1 MSTTGIAERIGLNAA
16 TSLHARIQGMLA
28 LFSLPGLLS
37 SVRSAKVL
45 DWLPRGA
52 RISRS
57 LQFTLKAFIFLV
69 LILNVRALPGG
80 WHWRLFWPVTKVRL
94 HYMIARTQSSWA
106 LIGASGEKKK
116 EGMEMRMEKWL
127 ESITPVGAHPF
138 EFETRNRSWVTLDES
153 DFNMHMSNSSYPKV
167 LDCARMKAAMELF
180 PQFLRVGGIIPLA
193 ATHFHFIKELPVFAK
208 YELRLTI
215 GAWDEKWFYVVG
227 RFVTKNK
234 SRRGKTSGKSST
246 RATAEG
252 GTPAMTTLFHAPIV
266 ENSET
271 ISNTPLPA
279 SQLGMNGISS
289 ITAANQARK
298 FDAAVASR
306 LASDLNGIEEGYT
319 LHTVSVSRC
328 CFKLGRITVPPAV
341 LMATNG
347 VSVHP
352 WELSN
357 SEAANPSVQR
367 YSPSN
372 PPPTWTSESQ
382 ALFSKS
388 KGGSPRK
395 LRDFYKGQWR
405 EIQAAGNVNTDPW
418 WERAVGVGGIIEER
432 RKERLD
438 VCRKLVGG
446 LDGVREIC

>member
-1 MSTTGIAERIGLNAA
+1 MAKVSAVVKSQAQIQ
-16 TSLHARIQGMLA
+16 SLVA
-28 LFSLPGLLS
+28 LLYLPGSLS
-37 SVRSAKVL
+37 SVRLSRAVSNC
-45 DWLPRGA
+45 LPGA
-52 RISRS
+52 SRISSS
-57 LQFTLKAFIFLV
+57 LRLIFKALFFLV
-69 LILNVRALPGG
+69 LILNVRAIPGG
-80 WHWRLFWPVTKVRL
+80 WHWRLFWPVTKIRL
-94 HYMIARTQSSWA
+94 QYLIARMHSLWA
-106 LIGASGEKKK
+106 LSGTRGKARRQ
-116 EGMEMRMEKWL
+116 GMEMRMEKWL

-138 EFETRNRSWVTLDES
+138 EFETRYKSWVTLDES

-193 ATHFHFIKELPVFAK
+193 STHFHFIRELPVFAK
-208 YELRLTI
+208 YELRLSI

-234 SRRGKTSGKSST
+234 VPKGKHSSKSAPHA
-246 RATAEG
+246 ATEG
-252 GTPAMTTLFHAPIV
+252 TTPAITTLFHAPITD
-266 ENSET
+266 NSDT
-271 ISNTPLPA
+271 TSDTNTPFPATETATNGLP
-279 SQLGMNGISS
+279 S
-289 ITAANQARK
+289 AAAADQARK

-306 LASDLNGIEEGYT
+306 LESDLSGVEDGYT
-319 LHTVSVSRC
+319 LHTVCVSRV

-357 SEAANPSVQR
+357 QEVVAANSSAQR

-395 LRDFYKGQWR
+395 LRDFYKGEWR
-405 EIQAAGNVNTDPW
+405 SVAAAADANTHPW
-418 WERAVGVGGIIEER
+418 WDRTVGVGGIVDGK

-438 VCRKLVGG
+438 VCRNLVGG

>member
-1 MSTTGIAERIGLNAA
+1 MTLTLVTVGQNAA
-16 TSLHARIQGMLA
+16 ALRAQIQGSAVLLSLHPFLTSAQSKVIRN
-28 LFSLPGLLS
+28 SLPRFS
-37 SVRSAKVL
+37 
-45 DWLPRGA
+45 
-52 RISRS
+52 RIFRS
-57 LQFTLKAFIFLV
+57 LQIILKTILFLV

-94 HYMIARTQSSWA
+94 QYMAARTRSFWA
-106 LIGASGEKKK
+106 LLGRSGKARK

-138 EFETRNRSWVTLDES
+138 EFETRYKSWVTLDES

-193 ATHFHFIKELPVFAK
+193 STHFHFIRELPVFAK
-208 YELRLTI
+208 YELRLSI

-227 RFVTKNK
+227 RFVTQN
-234 SRRGKTSGKSST
+234 KTSQGKALKDTSP
-246 RATAEG
+246 RPATEVA
-252 GTPAMTTLFHAPIV
+252 TPALTTLFHAPIT
-266 ENSET
+266 ENLET

-279 SQLGMNGISS
+279 SQAGTNGTPS
-289 ITAANQARK
+289 TATADQARR
-298 FDAAVASR
+298 FDAAVSSR
-306 LASDLNGIEEGYT
+306 LASDFGGVEDGYI
-319 LHTVSVSRC
+319 LHTVCVSRV
-328 CFKLGRITVPPAV
+328 CFKLGRLTVPPAV

-352 WELSN
+352 WEISN
-357 SEAANPSVQR
+357 SESASSSTQR
-367 YSPSN
+367 YSPSK

-395 LRDFYKGQWR
+395 LRDFYKGYWR
-405 EIQAAGNVNTDPW
+405 EVRASGDPNTYPW
-418 WERAVGVGGIIEER
+418 WERAVGVGGPVDEKR
-432 RKERLD
+432 NERLE

-446 LDGVREIC
+446 LDGVRAIC

>member
-1 MSTTGIAERIGLNAA
+1 M
-16 TSLHARIQGMLA
+16 
-28 LFSLPGLLS
+28 
-37 SVRSAKVL
+37 
-45 DWLPRGA
+45 
-52 RISRS
+52 
-57 LQFTLKAFIFLV
+57 
-69 LILNVRALPGG
+69 
-80 WHWRLFWPVTKVRL
+80 
-94 HYMIARTQSSWA
+94 
-106 LIGASGEKKK
+106 
-116 EGMEMRMEKWL
+116 
-127 ESITPVGAHPF
+127 
-138 EFETRNRSWVTLDES
+138 
-153 DFNMHMSNSSYPKV
+153 
-167 LDCARMKAAMELF
+167 
-180 PQFLRVGGIIPLA
+180 
-193 ATHFHFIKELPVFAK
+193 
-208 YELRLTI
+208 
-215 GAWDEKWFYVVG
+215 
-227 RFVTKNK
+227 TKNK